1 MKVKVSYFGHLREVA
16 GVKEE
21 EFEVDERCVVGDLLE
36 EVGETRGIA
45 REIFGE
51 DPSPEMPI
59 NVLVDG
65 RNIRYLKGLN
75 TPLSEGSRVALFP
88 PTGGG

>member
-1 MKVKVSYFGHLREVA
+1 VNVKVSYFGHLREVA
-16 GVKEE
+16 GVREE
-21 EFEVDERCVVGDLLE
+21 EFEVDQRCVVGDLLE
-36 EVGETRGIA
+36 EVGKTRGIA

-51 DPSPEMPI
+51 DPSRAI
-59 NVLVDG
+59 NVLVNG